1 MYIISVLGREKAMLV
16 YTAEEFIKQGCS
28 VGIFS
33 TRDPRH
39 SELHRHD
46 FIEIVYISSGTAT
59 EYVDGAKY
67 EVKRGDM
74 LFINFGS
81 DHAFEAHKDFAY
93 VNISFLPEIVG
104 DVIITKEN
112 AFSLLSLTAFNEMQ
126 REANGAVVSF
136 QGEERAEIEH
146 VIEAMQK
153 EYVGEKYG
161 SKSVIECYMN
171 ILITKMLR
179 KTQVGAF
186 ASDGDNV
193 WRELSDYIDRNLGS
207 ELTLS
212 TLAQKCFYN
221 PSYFSRMFKQKFGTS
236 LTEYVG
242 RKRVELA
249 IKLLRET
256 ECPVDEIAH
265 KTGFSDRSTFYHTFS
280 KYTGKAPSDF
290 RQ

>member
-1 MYIISVLGREKAMLV
+1 MKIYS
-16 YTAEEFIKQGCS
+16 AEEFIKAGAS

-33 TRDPRH
+33 THEPKPTRV
-39 SELHRHD
+39 HRHD

-59 EYVDGAKY
+59 EYVDGEKY

-74 LFINFGS
+74 LFINLGS
-81 DHAFEAHKDFAY
+81 DHAFEPNRGFAY
-93 VNISFLPEIVG
+93 INISLLPEVVG

-126 REANGAVVSF
+126 KEAQGAVVSF
-136 QGEERAEIEH
+136 HGEERQEVEDIL
-146 VIEAMQK
+146 EAMLR
-153 EYVGEKYG
+153 EYAVDRYG

-179 KTQVGAF
+179 QTLIVADEKERA
-186 ASDGDNV
+186 DV
-193 WRELSDYIDRNLGS
+193 WKELLLYIDTNLGS

-221 PSYFSRMFKQKFGTS
+221 PSYFSRMFKQKYGTS

-242 RKRVELA
+242 RKRVEFA
-249 IKLLRET
+249 VKLIRET
-256 ECPVDEIAH
+256 ELSIDEIAR
-265 KTGFSDRSTFYHTFS
+265 KAGFSDRSTFYHTFS
-280 KYTGKAPSDF
+280 KYTGKSPSDY
-290 RQ
+290 RD

>member
-1 MYIISVLGREKAMLV
+1 MLV
-16 YTAEEFIKQGCS
+16 YTAEKFIKEGSS

-33 TRDPRH
+33 TREPKYIC
-39 SELHRHD
+39 LHRHD

-74 LFINFGS
+74 LFINLGS
-81 DHAFEAHKDFAY
+81 DHAFEPHKDFAY
-93 VNISFLPEIVG
+93 VNISFLPEIVS

-126 REANGAVVSF
+126 KEADGAVISF
-136 QGEERAEIEH
+136 HGDERKEIENI
-146 VIEAMQK
+146 IEAMQR
-153 EYVGEKYG
+153 EYSGNRYG

-179 KTQVGAF
+179 KTQVGAYGNEGE
-186 ASDGDNV
+186 SL
-193 WRELSDYIDRNLGS
+193 WHELSDYIDHNLGS

-249 IKLLRET
+249 VKLLRET
-256 ECPVDEIAH
+256 ESSVDEIAH
-265 KTGFSDRSTFYHTFS
+265 KTGFSDRSTFYHAFS
-280 KYTGKAPSDF
+280 KYTGKVPSDF
-290 RQ
+290 RD

>member
-1 MYIISVLGREKAMLV
+1 MLV
-16 YTAEEFIKQGCS
+16 YTAEKFIKEGSS

-33 TRDPRH
+33 TREPKYIC
-39 SELHRHD
+39 LHRHD

-74 LFINFGS
+74 LFINLGS
-81 DHAFEAHKDFAY
+81 DHAFEPHKDFAY
-93 VNISFLPEIVG
+93 VNISFLPEIVS

-126 REANGAVVSF
+126 KEADGAVISF
-136 QGEERAEIEH
+136 HGDERKEIENI
-146 VIEAMQK
+146 IEAMQR
-153 EYVGEKYG
+153 EYSGDRYG

-179 KTQVGAF
+179 KTQVGAYGNEGE
-186 ASDGDNV
+186 SL
-193 WRELSDYIDRNLGS
+193 WHELSDYIDHNLGS

-221 PSYFSRMFKQKFGTS
+221 P
-236 LTEYVG
+236 
-242 RKRVELA
+242 
-249 IKLLRET
+249 
-256 ECPVDEIAH
+256 
-265 KTGFSDRSTFYHTFS
+265 
-280 KYTGKAPSDF
+280 
-290 RQ
+290 

>member
-1 MYIISVLGREKAMLV
+1 MIV
-16 YTAEEFIKQGCS
+16 YTAEKFIKEGTS
-28 VGIFS
+28 IGIFS
-33 TRDPRH
+33 TREPKH
-39 SELHRHD
+39 ICLHRHD

-74 LFINFGS
+74 LFINIGS
-81 DHAFEAHKDFAY
+81 NHAFEPHKDFAY
-93 VNISFLPEIVG
+93 VNISFLPEIVS

-126 REANGAVVSF
+126 KDADGAVISF
-136 QGEERAEIEH
+136 HGDERKEVENI
-146 VIEAMQK
+146 IEAMQK
-153 EYVGEKYG
+153 EYNGDKYG

-186 ASDGDNV
+186 NGEGVDL
-193 WRELSDYIDRNLGS
+193 WYELSDYIDHNLGN

-249 IKLLRET
+249 VKLLRET
-256 ECPVDEIAH
+256 EIQVDEIAR
-265 KTGFSDRSTFYHTFS
+265 KSGFTDRSTFYHAFS
-280 KYTGKAPSDF
+280 KYTGKSPSDF
-290 RQ
+290 RN